1 MSTLFE
7 ELSRV
12 KTYDYTEEDVREFEA
27 LHEEIRAL
35 KKERNAVI
43 VAHNYYRPE
52 ILKIADF
59 VGDSLGLSYQAAK
72 TDADVILSG
81 GALTA

>member
-12 KTYDYTEEDVREFEA
+12 RTYDYTEEDVAAFEA

-35 KKERNAVI
+35 TKERNAVI
-43 VAHNYYRPE
+43 VAHNYYRPRSS
-52 ILKIADF
+52 KWRTSWATRW
-59 VGDSLGLSYQAAK
+59 SWR
-72 TDADVILSG
+72 
-81 GALTA
+81 